1 MEEIFREIEGFE
13 GLYAVSNFGRIKSLR
28 SNIYLRYATNNVG
41 YAIAILSKG
50 GKQYKFYV
58 HRLVAKAFVPNV
70 NGYNEVNHIDE
81 VKTNNA
87 SDNLEWCTAKY
98 NMNYG
103 NAAQTRH
110 LLIDYGTQERKEL
123 ARQNG
128 KSTARPIVQFKGER
142 RVNVYENA
150 HDAERKTGINSSHI
164 LEVARGKRK
173 SAGGF
178 QWSYGRRDDLSEFL

>member
-1 MEEIFREIEGFE
+1 MGVPVAKYPRYIVEDNGMVFSTFT
-13 GLYAVSNFGRIKSLR
+13 SK
-28 SNIYLRYATNNVG
+28 YLKPSRTKHG
-41 YAIAILSKG
+41 YLTVELFNENGSRRLL
-50 GKQYKFYV
+50 V
-58 HRLVAKAFVPNV
+58 HRLVAQAYLPNP
-70 NGYNEVNHIDE
+70 NGYPQVNHIDE
-81 VKTNNA
+81 NKQNNRV
-87 SDNLEWCTAKY
+87 DNLEWCTAKY

>member
-1 MEEIFREIEGFE
+1 MGEIFREIEGFE

-87 SDNLEWCTAKY
+87 SDNLEWCTHTQNMRHGTVRKRIGISQY
-98 NMNYG
+98 NKSCSRCVL
-103 NAAQTRH
+103 QSD
-110 LLIDYGTQERKEL
+110 L
-123 ARQNG
+123 NG
-128 KSTARPIVQFKGER
+128 KPIKIWASALEAQ
-142 RVNVYENA
+142 RVLGFA
-150 HDAERKTGINSSHI
+150 SSYI
-164 LEVARGKRK
+164 SACCRGKFSK
-173 SAGGF
+173 CHNF
-178 QWSYGRRDDLSEFL
+178 KFEYV